1 MQQSVNGIDTT
12 VIGVEPQ
19 LNEEMDNKRIT
30 VVAENSVA
38 DYMKEVKTGQYK
50 AENVN
55 FKRNAKDK
63 SVPNQIRNKTEI
75 VGKEVVDLKSIS
87 NYAEKYLSQFLS
99 ENYGQNNKVDRIVNT
114 INPNKDDKLV
124 NTIKHSAEEI
134 IRNYLERLPVSVIMN
149 TRSSENDTITVR
161 ETNPKNIV
169 IKNETYSD
177 DLETDDKPVSILT
190 SSHDENVSMNR
201 PISDNNVSSMS
212 MNKPTDNNNNNN
224 VSPIPMNKPTDNNN
238 NNNNN
243 NNVSPIPMNKPTD
256 DNNNNVSPIPMNKP
270 TDDNNNNVSPIPMNK
285 PTDDNNNN
293 VSPIPMNKPTD
304 DNNNN
309 VSPIPMNKPTDDNI
323 YIGVEQIY
331 DKVIRAAVDSIKKNV
346 VNNTLR
352 FDTKIIN
359 DDNMSHRHKM
369 KVEENLGL
377 KQRKRDNG
385 DKDMNYDATI
395 TLFGVDYNEPM
406 NSKMTTKTL
415 LTIDPENID
424 KFIIKEDIL

>member
-1 MQQSVNGIDTT
+1 
-12 VIGVEPQ
+12 
-19 LNEEMDNKRIT
+19 
-30 VVAENSVA
+30 
-38 DYMKEVKTGQYK
+38 
-50 AENVN
+50 
-55 FKRNAKDK
+55 
-63 SVPNQIRNKTEI
+63 
-75 VGKEVVDLKSIS
+75 
-87 NYAEKYLSQFLS
+87 
-99 ENYGQNNKVDRIVNT
+99 
-114 INPNKDDKLV
+114 
-124 NTIKHSAEEI
+124 
-134 IRNYLERLPVSVIMN
+134 
-149 TRSSENDTITVR
+149 
-161 ETNPKNIV
+161 
-169 IKNETYSD
+169 
-177 DLETDDKPVSILT
+177 
-190 SSHDENVSMNR
+190 
-201 PISDNNVSSMS
+201 
-212 MNKPTDNNNNNN
+212 
-224 VSPIPMNKPTDNNN
+224 
-238 NNNNN
+238 
-243 NNVSPIPMNKPTD
+243 
-256 DNNNNVSPIPMNKP
+256 
-270 TDDNNNNVSPIPMNK
+270 
-285 PTDDNNNN
+285 
-293 VSPIPMNKPTD
+293 MNKPTD

>member
-224 VSPIPMNKPTDNNN
+224 VSPIPMNKPTD
-238 NNNNN
+238 
-243 NNVSPIPMNKPTD
+243 
-256 DNNNNVSPIPMNKP
+256 
-270 TDDNNNNVSPIPMNK
+270 
-285 PTDDNNNN
+285 
-293 VSPIPMNKPTD
+293 
-304 DNNNN
+304 
-309 VSPIPMNKPTDDNI
+309 DNI